1 MTRDVGIVGV
11 GYSDPDSFTH
21 HLDATMA
28 KDEQAYAAI
37 EAALEHANVEADDVD
52 ATMFT
57 TVDGFEGTYRVERTL
72 DVLGMGDDV
81 PVFSINTG
89 GTAGGSG
96 VKAAYEYI
104 AAGTYDVAV
113 VYGSPTFDSVLEGQ
127 QVMNTAAE
135 PLFERNYV
143 TAIQMGALP
152 SSAYM
157 DAFGPTEED
166 FARAAAQNYE
176 SAALNPY
183 AHRNEPKTVEDI
195 LDSPIVAW
203 PLHRLMVCPVS
214 SGSSAIVMASEDVAR
229 DVSDTPV
236 WIDAIN
242 SISNTFSSGYR
253 TYEWF
258 PKLHTLAERVYE
270 EAGIDDPREELDVAE
285 TFNPYVPFELMEYEA
300 LGFCEKGQGKHLV
313 REGATARD
321 GDIPFNPS
329 GGVLCTNSGICAS
342 LSRHAELALQLM
354 GDAGARQAG
363 TPEQGLAHSWG
374 ANLGQF
380 HQLAILSAD

>member
-1 MTRDVGIVGV
+1 MTRDVAVVGV
-11 GYSDPDSFTH
+11 GYSDPDSFT
-21 HLDATMA
+21 DYRESTMS
-28 KDEQAYAAI
+28 KEEQAYDAI
-37 EAALEHANVEADDVD
+37 AEALEHGNVEPADVD

-57 TVDGFEGTYRVERTL
+57 TVDGFEGTFRVERTL
-72 DVLGMGDDV
+72 EVLGMGHDV

-96 VKAAYEYI
+96 VKVAYEYI
-104 AAGTYDVAV
+104 ASGEYDVAV

-135 PLFERNYV
+135 PLYERHFV

-157 DAFGPTEED
+157 DAYGPTEDD
-166 FARAAAQNYE
+166 FATVAAQNYE

-183 AHRNEPKTVEDI
+183 AHRNRARTTEEI
-195 LDSPIVAW
+195 LDSPIVSW
-203 PLHRLMVCPVS
+203 PLRRAMTCPVS
-214 SGSSAIVMASEDVAR
+214 SGSAAMVMVSEEMAHELR
-229 DVSDTPV
+229 DAPV
-236 WIDAIN
+236 WIDAID

-258 PKLHTLAERVYE
+258 PKLNTLAGRVYDN
-270 EAGIDDPREELDVAE
+270 ADIDDPRSELDVAE
-285 TFNPYVPFELMEYEA
+285 TFNPYIPFEMMEYEA
-300 LGFCEKGQGKHLV
+300 LEICERGEAKHLV

-329 GGVLCTNSGICAS
+329 GGVLSTNSGICAS
-342 LSRHAELALQLM
+342 LSRHTEIVLQLM
-354 GDAGARQAG
+354 GEAGDRQISG
-363 TPEQGLAHSWG
+363 TERGIAHSWG

-380 HQLAILSAD
+380 HQLAVFSRD